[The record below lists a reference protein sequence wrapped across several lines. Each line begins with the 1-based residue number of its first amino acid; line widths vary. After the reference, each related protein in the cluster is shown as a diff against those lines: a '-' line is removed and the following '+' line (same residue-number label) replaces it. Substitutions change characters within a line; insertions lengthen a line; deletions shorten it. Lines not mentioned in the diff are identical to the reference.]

1 MSISTYSPGLHILA
15 EIKTSDIRLL
25 SAAEEARKFFY
36 ERIGHYGLHPL
47 GDVFHTFD
55 NGAFTGTICL
65 TESHLA
71 LHTWPEHGLLTFDVY
86 LSNYLKANDGTA
98 RRLMEDTLIYFKA
111 QEQQIRE
118 VKR

>member
-1 MSISTYSPGLHILA
+1 MNTTIYSPGLHILA
-15 EIKTSDIRLL
+15 EIKTTDLRLL
-25 SAAEEARKFFY
+25 SAAEEARQFFY
-36 ERIGHYGLHPL
+36 ERIGHYGLNPL
-47 GDVFHTFD
+47 GDVFHTFE

-86 LSNYLKANDGTA
+86 LSNYLKANGGTA
-98 RRLMEDTLIYFKA
+98 RQLMEDTLIYFKA
-111 QEQQIRE
+111 QEHQIRE

>member
-1 MSISTYSPGLHILA
+1 MKYSPGLHILA
-15 EIKTSDIRLL
+15 EIKTDDLQRLTT
-25 SAAEEARKFFY
+25 AEEARQFLY
-36 ERIGHYGLHPL
+36 EKIRLYGLNAL
-47 GDVFHTFD
+47 GDVFHTFE

-98 RRLMEDTLIYFKA
+98 RRLMEDTLVYFKSSEH
-111 QEQQIRE
+111 QVRE